1 MNLYKQLKFELFITL
16 KNKSTYIILLISV
29 CFFTFFT
36 IMMYNSPTGEIMT
49 PGDLSISNVNS
60 NIQNNNSLSDY
71 LENLICSDAIIM
83 FVTIFS
89 SFIALQ
95 EFKNDYIKIF
105 GFCLERK
112 KFFCLQKLQLFQFL
126 FLYYIY

>member
-1 MNLYKQLKFELFITL
+1 M
-16 KNKSTYIILLISV
+16 
-29 CFFTFFT
+29 FFTFFT

-89 SFIALQ
+89 SLIALQ